1 MDRRRFLLTS
11 LAGALAAPLAAD
23 AQQAGKSYR
32 LGLLDYSAGDSARRA
47 WWGAFR
53 HRLRDLGCAEGENI
67 ALEYR
72 WADGHADRMPGLA
85 AELVRLKVDVIV
97 TAGTVAAVA
106 ARNAT
111 ATTPIVM
118 ATGAGVVEIG
128 LVTSLARPGGNVTG
142 VTSVTHELSGKR
154 LQLLRELLPRGSR
167 FALLLD
173 TGNPTSRLVAEQML
187 GAAKTLGV
195 LLHINEVRSAGEL
208 ENAFA
213 AMARES
219 VAGLIIVDSPP
230 FFAERSRLTKL
241 ALKHRLPTL
250 VGAKEYA
257 AAGGLIGLGTDYPQ
271 LFRRAAEYVD
281 KILKG
286 ANPADLP
293 IEQPTKFELVINLKT
308 AKALGLTIPPSLLAR
323 ADQVIE

>member
-1 MDRRRFLLTS
+1 VDRRRFLLTS
-11 LAGALAAPLAAD
+11 LAGAFAVPLAAE

-32 LGLLDYSAGDSARRA
+32 LGLLDYSAGDSARRT
-47 WWGAFR
+47 WWEAFR
-53 HRLRDLGCAEGENI
+53 HRLRDLGYAEGENI
-67 ALEYR
+67 VLEFR
-72 WADGHADRMPGLA
+72 WADGHADRVPGLA
-85 AELVRLKVDVIV
+85 AELVRLNVDVIV

-118 ATGAGVVEIG
+118 ATGAGAVETG
-128 LVTSLARPGGNVTG
+128 LVTSLARPGGNLTG

-154 LQLLRELLPRGSR
+154 LQLLREVLPRASR

-195 LLHINEVRSAGEL
+195 LLHVQEVRSAGEL

-213 AMARES
+213 TIARERA
-219 VAGLIIVDSPP
+219 AGLIIVDSPP
-230 FFAERSRLTKL
+230 FFPERSRLAKL
-241 ALKHRLPTL
+241 ALKHRLPML
-250 VGAKEYA
+250 VGAKEYVE
-257 AAGGLIGLGTDYPQ
+257 AGGLIGFGTDFPQ

-286 ANPADLP
+286 AQPANLP
-293 IEQPTKFELVINLKT
+293 MEQPTKFELAINLKT
-308 AKALGLTIPPSLLAR
+308 AKALGLTLPPSLLAR
-323 ADQVIE
+323 ADRVIE